1 MKIMRLF
8 SEIVKKSEKSLR
20 ISHEKHLSVTETGY
34 FSNAPVTIDN
44 KNNDL
49 AHQILSSG
57 RLNLD
62 DKEIIPKAVDLETM
76 KTLSSDYL
84 QVDLGESK
92 LYGKDQILLEDVD
105 PNNIPDDKEIILWGK
120 KTKIIAI
127 GKPAEEYSSNNIH
140 QAIFHEEKAKHG
152 AGFNWKTYL
161 KLIPFMPIFY
171 YFTVYLEVIKEYYY
185 VKSFYTALDRENIE
199 LLNSIKNAPNSTI
212 KTQKYMDYFY
222 PNS

>member
-1 MKIMRLF
+1 MRLF

-105 PNNIPDDKEIILWGK
+105 PNNIPDDKEIIL
-120 KTKIIAI
+120 
-127 GKPAEEYSSNNIH
+127 
-140 QAIFHEEKAKHG
+140 
-152 AGFNWKTYL
+152 
-161 KLIPFMPIFY
+161 
-171 YFTVYLEVIKEYYY
+171 
-185 VKSFYTALDRENIE
+185 
-199 LLNSIKNAPNSTI
+199 
-212 KTQKYMDYFY
+212 
-222 PNS
+222 